1 MKIRLKLNT
10 ITFIILS
17 YKLPIKNAIIFDSM
31 PEGNRLSK
39 FLFIVGVTVV
49 LVLGTNFIHNANAQV
64 KDSNNTNVAN
74 SNEKTSKKD
83 LTELSKCESDLS
95 KDDGQLTSADVRD
108 CYGQVFQ
115 NSNNTGV
122 QTSKRDLTELSK
134 CESDLSKDDGQLTS
148 ADVRDCYGQVFQ
160 HSNNTGAR

>member
-1 MKIRLKLNT
+1 
-10 ITFIILS
+10 
-17 YKLPIKNAIIFDSM
+17 M

-115 NSNNTGV
+115 
-122 QTSKRDLTELSK
+122 
-134 CESDLSKDDGQLTS
+134 
-148 ADVRDCYGQVFQ
+148 